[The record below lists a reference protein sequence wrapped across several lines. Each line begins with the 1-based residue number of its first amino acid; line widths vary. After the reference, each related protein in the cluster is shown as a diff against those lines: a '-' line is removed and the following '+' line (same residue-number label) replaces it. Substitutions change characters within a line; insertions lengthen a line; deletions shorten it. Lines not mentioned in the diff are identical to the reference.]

1 MSVRDNPFPLQR
13 RRVRGADGREQWGP
27 EPTSIPWPVAEV
39 AYREYARRYGT
50 YQSLERLAERGG
62 FGISEMDDFHPGW
75 RKEVGC

>member
-1 MSVRDNPFPLQR
+1 MSEKPRTMPLQR
-13 RRVRGADGREQWGP
+13 RRVRGPDGRVGWGP

-50 YQSLERLAERGG
+50 HQSLERLAERGG
-62 FGISEMDDFHPGW
+62 FGIEEMDDLHPGW